1 MYRDRG
7 EFRWGESG
15 CPRTCSPPVSWEDF
29 TGLPAGA
36 VQRLQGP
43 RVIEQRNTCFYA
55 YKYFNSSST
64 RGPLFQSQISFTWL
78 LDYTISPAVSS
89 FLHSAQGWH

>member
-1 MYRDRG
+1 MTEERFTG
-7 EFRWGESG
+7 ERVGV
-15 CPRTCSPPVSWEDF
+15 PAHAHPPVSREDF
-29 TGLPAGA
+29 RGLPAGA

-64 RGPLFQSQISFTWL
+64 LGPLFQSQISFTWL

-89 FLHSAQGWH
+89 FLRSAQGWH